1 VNVNIT
7 FGGVANTSQ
16 SSNVLVSD
24 ARNGVAVAAGSE
36 NVDTTS
42 FTPVNKAEQ
51 SRQAQQDG
59 AEKGV
64 ESRLAS
70 EQARADDKVQNKEN
84 RDNRDQQQ
92 ADQSQQ
98 KNIDKSQADQQL
110 EARRQQDAQ
119 EQRQL
124 ASELQQI
131 QQLAERDREVRAHE
145 QAHQSVGG
153 QHTGAMSFSYERGPD
168 GQNYAVEGEVS
179 IDTSRVSGNPQATLD
194 KAETIRRAA
203 LAPAEPSSQDRR
215 VASEAVLMSVEA
227 KVDIQKLNSEKLT
240 KEVQQEDTEEVED
253 LSSEER
259 QVTDKNAQEEQQKKL
274 VEQNPGADIQA
285 LNERLSRIQSQ
296 ILEISQ
302 IDDKVNSKVNLLDI
316 AT

>member
-36 NVDTTS
+36 NVDSTS
-42 FTPVNKAEQ
+42 FTPVDKAEQ
-51 SRQAQQDG
+51 SERAKQEG
-59 AEKGV
+59 AEKGA

-70 EQARADDKVQNKEN
+70 EQARADKKVQNKEN
-84 RDNRDQQQ
+84 RDDRDQQQ
-92 ADQSQQ
+92 SDQSQQ
-98 KNIDKSQADQQL
+98 KNIDKSQADKQL

-168 GQNYAVEGEVS
+168 GQNYAVEGEIS

-259 QVTDKNAQEEQQKKL
+259 QVTDKNAQEEQQKKR